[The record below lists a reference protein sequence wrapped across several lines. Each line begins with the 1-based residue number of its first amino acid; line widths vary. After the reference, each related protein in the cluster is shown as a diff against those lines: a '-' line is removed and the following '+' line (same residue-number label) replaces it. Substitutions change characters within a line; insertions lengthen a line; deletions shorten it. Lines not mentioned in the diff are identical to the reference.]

1 MVNAVSLR
9 HDAKRKSSE
18 QKDTYIFLKKR
29 VKMPSQEEH
38 NNDLSQKLIEEVERF
53 NAAKHVRIYVWKIS
67 LPLYFPSS
75 I

>member
-1 MVNAVSLR
+1 MMLKENLQN
-9 HDAKRKSSE
+9 KKIP
-18 QKDTYIFLKKR
+18 IFKKKKR

>member
-1 MVNAVSLR
+1 
-9 HDAKRKSSE
+9 
-18 QKDTYIFLKKR
+18 
-29 VKMPSQEEH
+29 MPSQEEH

-53 NAAKHVRIYVWKIS
+53 NAAKHVRIYVWKIP

>member
-1 MVNAVSLR
+1 MMLKENLQN
-9 HDAKRKSSE
+9 KKIP
-18 QKDTYIFLKKR
+18 IFLKKKKR